1 MYILNSNKLK
11 NRPVW
16 ITWLFFNRRLQ
27 KDIKES
33 IPILKE
39 DVSRLDTVENKV
51 HEAKMLSLELSIAE
65 LKYGMDHM
73 LDTIMGIED
82 DGWIPYRDISYL
94 ILILKIL
101 DKTLQEVE
109 FNKELSDV

>member
-33 IPILKE
+33 IPILTE
-39 DVSRLDTVENKV
+39 DISRLDDAEKKV
-51 HEAKMLSLELSIAE
+51 HAANLLSLELSIFE
-65 LKYGMDHM
+65 LKQRMIQLLANIRTIQTGWVPYHEVLYIVNK
-73 LDTIMGIED
+73 LD
-82 DGWIPYRDISYL
+82 
-94 ILILKIL
+94 IL
-101 DKTLQEVE
+101 DDTLKEVE
-109 FNKELSDV
+109 FKKELSDV

>member
-27 KDIKES
+27 RDIKES

-39 DVSRLDTVENKV
+39 DISKLKAAEDKV
-51 HEAKMLSLELSIAE
+51 HKVKMLSLELSIAE
-65 LKYGMDHM
+65 LGYAMEHM
-73 LDTIMGIED
+73 LDTIMAMEE
-82 DGWIPYRDISYL
+82 GWIPYRDISYL
-94 ILILKIL
+94 IFMLKIL

-109 FNKELSDV
+109 FKKELSDV

>member
-27 KDIKES
+27 NDIKES

-39 DVSRLDTVENKV
+39 DISKLKAAEDKV
-51 HEAKMLSLELSIAE
+51 HKVKMLSLELSIAE
-65 LKYGMDHM
+65 LGYAMDHM
-73 LDTIMGIED
+73 LDTIMAIEE
-82 DGWIPYRDISYL
+82 GWIPYRDISYL
-94 ILILKIL
+94 VFILKIL

-109 FNKELSDV
+109 FKKELSNV

>member
-39 DVSRLDTVENKV
+39 DVSKLKAAEDKV
-51 HEAKMLSLELSIAE
+51 HKVKMLSLELSIAE
-65 LKYGMDHM
+65 LGYAMDHM
-73 LDTIMGIED
+73 LDTIMAIEE
-82 DGWIPYRDISYL
+82 GWIPYRDISYL
-94 ILILKIL
+94 VFILKIL

-109 FNKELSDV
+109 FKKELSNV

>member
-39 DVSRLDTVENKV
+39 DISKLKIAEDKV
-51 HEAKMLSLELSIAE
+51 HKVKMLSLELSIVE
-65 LKYGMDHM
+65 LGYAMEHM
-73 LDTIMGIED
+73 LDTIMAMEE
-82 DGWIPYRDISYL
+82 GWIPYRDISYL
-94 ILILKIL
+94 VFILKIL

-109 FNKELSDV
+109 FKKELSDV

>member
-39 DVSRLDTVENKV
+39 DISKLKMAEDKV
-51 HEAKMLSLELSIAE
+51 HKVKMLSLELSIAE
-65 LKYGMDHM
+65 LGYAMEHM
-73 LDTIMGIED
+73 LDTIMAMEE
-82 DGWIPYRDISYL
+82 GWIPYRDISYL
-94 ILILKIL
+94 VFILKIL

-109 FNKELSDV
+109 FKKELSDV

>member
-39 DVSRLDTVENKV
+39 DISKLKAAEDKV
-51 HEAKMLSLELSIAE
+51 HKVKMLSLELSIAE
-65 LKYGMDHM
+65 LGYAMDHM
-73 LDTIMGIED
+73 LDTIMAMEE
-82 DGWIPYRDISYL
+82 GWIPYRDISYL
-94 ILILKIL
+94 VFILKIL

-109 FNKELSDV
+109 FKKELSNV

>member
-39 DVSRLDTVENKV
+39 DISKLKAAEDKV
-51 HEAKMLSLELSIAE
+51 HKVKMLSLELSIAE
-65 LKYGMDHM
+65 LGYAMDHM
-73 LDTIMGIED
+73 LDTIMAIEE
-82 DGWIPYRDISYL
+82 GWIPYRDISYL
-94 ILILKIL
+94 VFILKIL

-109 FNKELSDV
+109 FKKERSDV

>member
-39 DVSRLDTVENKV
+39 DISRLKIVEDKV
-51 HEAKMLSLELSIAE
+51 HEAKMLPLELSIAE
-65 LKYGMDHM
+65 LKYGMGQL
-73 LDTIMGIED
+73 LDTLYSIES
-82 DGWIPYRDISYL
+82 GWIPYYVVQYVIT
-94 ILILKIL
+94 ILEIL
-101 DKTLQEVE
+101 DKTLKEVE
-109 FNKELSDV
+109 FKKELSDV

>member
-11 NRPVW
+11 NKPVW

-27 KDIKES
+27 RDIKES

-39 DVSRLDTVENKV
+39 DISKLKAAEDKV
-51 HEAKMLSLELSIAE
+51 HKVKMLSLELSIAE
-65 LKYGMDHM
+65 LGYAMEHM
-73 LDTIMGIED
+73 LDTIMAMEE
-82 DGWIPYRDISYL
+82 GWIPYRDISYL
-94 ILILKIL
+94 IFMLKIL

-109 FNKELSDV
+109 FKKELSDV

>member
-39 DVSRLDTVENKV
+39 DISKLKMVEDKV
-51 HEAKMLSLELSIAE
+51 YKVKMLSLELSIAE
-65 LKYGMDHM
+65 LGYAMEHM
-73 LDTIMGIED
+73 LDTIMAMEE
-82 DGWIPYRDISYL
+82 GWIPYRDISYL
-94 ILILKIL
+94 VFILKIL

-109 FNKELSDV
+109 FKKELIDV

>member
-39 DVSRLDTVENKV
+39 DISKLKMAEDKV
-51 HEAKMLSLELSIAE
+51 HKVKMLSLELSIVE
-65 LKYGMDHM
+65 LGYAMEHM
-73 LDTIMGIED
+73 LDTIMALEE
-82 DGWIPYRDISYL
+82 GWIPYQDISYL
-94 ILILKIL
+94 VFILKIL

-109 FNKELSDV
+109 FKKELSDV

>member
-39 DVSRLDTVENKV
+39 DISRLKIVEDKV
-51 HEAKMLSLELSIAE
+51 HEARMLSLELSIAE

-73 LDTIMGIED
+73 LDTIMVIE

-109 FNKELSDV
+109 FKKELSDV

>member
-39 DVSRLDTVENKV
+39 DISRLEIVERKV
-51 HEAKMLSLELSIAE
+51 HEVKMLPLELSIAE
-65 LKYGMDHM
+65 LKYGMDQV
-73 LDTIMGIED
+73 LDIIKNIQE
-82 DGWIPYRDISYL
+82 GWIPYQDISYL
-94 ILILKIL
+94 VFILEIL
-101 DKTLQEVE
+101 DKVLKEVE
-109 FNKELSDV
+109 FKKELSNV

>member
-39 DVSRLDTVENKV
+39 DISKLKMAEDKV
-51 HEAKMLSLELSIAE
+51 HKVKMLSLELSIVE
-65 LKYGMDHM
+65 LGYAMEHI
-73 LDTIMGIED
+73 LDTIMAMEE
-82 DGWIPYRDISYL
+82 GWIPYRDISYL
-94 ILILKIL
+94 VFILKIL

-109 FNKELSDV
+109 FKKELSDV

>member
-27 KDIKES
+27 NDIKES

-39 DVSRLDTVENKV
+39 DISKLKAAEDKV
-51 HEAKMLSLELSIAE
+51 HKVKMLSLELSIAE
-65 LKYGMDHM
+65 LGYAMDHM
-73 LDTIMGIED
+73 LDTIMAMEE
-82 DGWIPYRDISYL
+82 GWIPYRDISYL
-94 ILILKIL
+94 VFILKIL

-109 FNKELSDV
+109 FKKDLSDV

>member
-39 DVSRLDTVENKV
+39 DISKLKMTEDKV
-51 HEAKMLSLELSIAE
+51 HKVKMLSLELSIAE
-65 LKYGMDHM
+65 LGYAMEHM
-73 LDTIMGIED
+73 LDTIMAMEE
-82 DGWIPYRDISYL
+82 GWIPYRDISYL
-94 ILILKIL
+94 VFILKIL

-109 FNKELSDV
+109 FKKELSDV

>member
-16 ITWLFFNRRLQ
+16 ITWLFFNRCLQ
-27 KDIKES
+27 RDIKES

-39 DVSRLDTVENKV
+39 DISKLKAAEDKV
-51 HEAKMLSLELSIAE
+51 HKVKMLSLELSIAE
-65 LKYGMDHM
+65 LGYAMEHM
-73 LDTIMGIED
+73 LDTIMAMEE
-82 DGWIPYRDISYL
+82 GWIPYRDISYL
-94 ILILKIL
+94 IFMLKIL

-109 FNKELSDV
+109 FKKELSDV

>member
-1 MYILNSNKLK
+1 MYVLNSNKLK

-16 ITWLFFNRRLQ
+16 ITWLFFNGKLHR
-27 KDIKES
+27 DIKES

-39 DVSRLDTVENKV
+39 DISKLDLVERKV
-51 HEAKMLSLELSIAE
+51 HEAKMLSLELSVAE

-73 LDTIMGIED
+73 LDTIMGIEE
-82 DGWIPYRDISYL
+82 GWIPYQDISYL
-94 ILILKIL
+94 VFILKIL

-109 FNKELSDV
+109 FKKELSNV

>member
-39 DVSRLDTVENKV
+39 DISRLKIVEDKV

-65 LKYGMDHM
+65 LKYGMGQL
-73 LDTIMGIED
+73 LDTLNSIES
-82 DGWIPYRDISYL
+82 GWMPYYAVQYIVT
-94 ILILKIL
+94 ILQIL
-101 DKTLQEVE
+101 DTTLKEVE
-109 FNKELSDV
+109 FKKGLSNV

>member
-39 DVSRLDTVENKV
+39 DISKLKMAEDKV
-51 HEAKMLSLELSIAE
+51 HKVKMLSLELSIVE
-65 LKYGMDHM
+65 LGYAMEHM
-73 LDTIMGIED
+73 LDTIMAMEE
-82 DGWIPYRDISYL
+82 GWIPYRDISYL
-94 ILILKIL
+94 VFILKIL

-109 FNKELSDV
+109 FKKELSDV

>member
-33 IPILKE
+33 IPILTG
-39 DVSRLDTVENKV
+39 DISRLDDAEKKV
-51 HEAKMLSLELSIAE
+51 HAANLLSLELSIFE
-65 LKYGMDHM
+65 LKQRMIQLLANIRTIQTGWVPYHEVLYIVNK
-73 LDTIMGIED
+73 LD
-82 DGWIPYRDISYL
+82 
-94 ILILKIL
+94 IL
-101 DKTLQEVE
+101 DDTLKEVE
-109 FNKELSDV
+109 FKKELSDV

>member
-39 DVSRLDTVENKV
+39 DISRLKIVEDKV

-73 LDTIMGIED
+73 LDTIMAMEE
-82 DGWIPYRDISYL
+82 GWIPYRDISYL
-94 ILILKIL
+94 IFMLKIL

-109 FNKELSDV
+109 FKKELSDV

>member
-39 DVSRLDTVENKV
+39 DISKLKAAEDKV
-51 HEAKMLSLELSIAE
+51 HKVKMLSLELSIAE
-65 LKYGMDHM
+65 LGYAMDHM
-73 LDTIMGIED
+73 LDTIMAMEE
-82 DGWIPYRDISYL
+82 GWIPYRDISYL
-94 ILILKIL
+94 VFILKIL
-101 DKTLQEVE
+101 EKTLQEVE
-109 FNKELSDV
+109 FKKELSDV

>member
-39 DVSRLDTVENKV
+39 DISRLKVVENKV

-65 LKYGMDHM
+65 LKYGMGQL
-73 LDTIMGIED
+73 LDTLYSIES
-82 DGWIPYRDISYL
+82 GWMPYYVVQYVVN
-94 ILILKIL
+94 ILQIL
-101 DKTLQEVE
+101 DKTLKEVE
-109 FNKELSDV
+109 FKKELSDV

>member
-39 DVSRLDTVENKV
+39 DISRLKV
-51 HEAKMLSLELSIAE
+51 VEAKVREAKILSLELSIAE
-65 LKYGMDHM
+65 LKYGMGQL
-73 LDTIMGIED
+73 LDTLNSIES
-82 DGWIPYRDISYL
+82 GWIPYYAIQYVVM
-94 ILILKIL
+94 ILKIL
-101 DKTLQEVE
+101 DQTLKEVE
-109 FNKELSDV
+109 FKKELSNV

>member
-39 DVSRLDTVENKV
+39 DISRLKIVEDKV
-51 HEAKMLSLELSIAE
+51 HEAKMLPLELSIAE
-65 LKYGMDHM
+65 LKYGMGQL
-73 LDTIMGIED
+73 LDTLYSIES
-82 DGWIPYRDISYL
+82 GWIPYYVVQYVIT
-94 ILILKIL
+94 ILKIL
-101 DKTLQEVE
+101 DQTLKEVE
-109 FNKELSDV
+109 FKKELSNV

>member
-16 ITWLFFNRRLQ
+16 MTWLFFNRRLQ

-39 DVSRLDTVENKV
+39 DISRLKIVEDKA
-51 HEAKMLSLELSIAE
+51 HAAKILSLELSIAE
-65 LKYGMDHM
+65 LKYGMGQL
-73 LDTIMGIED
+73 LDTLHSIES
-82 DGWIPYRDISYL
+82 GWIPYYAVRYIIM
-94 ILILKIL
+94 ILQIL

-109 FNKELSDV
+109 IKKELFDV

>member
-39 DVSRLDTVENKV
+39 DISRLKIVEDKV
-51 HEAKMLSLELSIAE
+51 HEAKMLPLELSIAE
-65 LKYGMDHM
+65 LKYGMGQL
-73 LDTIMGIED
+73 LDTLYSIES
-82 DGWIPYRDISYL
+82 GWIPYYIVQYVIT
-94 ILILKIL
+94 ILEIL
-101 DKTLQEVE
+101 DKTLKEVE
-109 FNKELSDV
+109 FKKELSDV

>member
-39 DVSRLDTVENKV
+39 DISKLKMAEDKV
-51 HEAKMLSLELSIAE
+51 HKVKMLSPELSIVE
-65 LKYGMDHM
+65 LGYAMEHM
-73 LDTIMGIED
+73 LDTIMAMEE
-82 DGWIPYRDISYL
+82 GWIPYRDISYL
-94 ILILKIL
+94 VFILKIL

-109 FNKELSDV
+109 FKKELSDV

>member
-33 IPILKE
+33 IHILKE
-39 DVSRLDTVENKV
+39 DIFRLDTVENKV

-82 DGWIPYRDISYL
+82 GWIPYRDVSYL

-109 FNKELSDV
+109 FKKELSDV

>member
-39 DVSRLDTVENKV
+39 DISRLKIVEDKV
-51 HEAKMLSLELSIAE
+51 SEAKMLSLELSIAE
-65 LKYGMDHM
+65 LKYGMGQL
-73 LDTIMGIED
+73 LDTLYSIES
-82 DGWIPYRDISYL
+82 GWIPYYIVQYIIT
-94 ILILKIL
+94 ILEIL
-101 DKTLQEVE
+101 DKTLKEVE
-109 FNKELSDV
+109 FKKELSDV

>member
-33 IPILKE
+33 ISILKE
-39 DVSRLDTVENKV
+39 DISKLKMAEDKV
-51 HEAKMLSLELSIAE
+51 HKVKMLSLELSIVE
-65 LKYGMDHM
+65 LGYAMEHM
-73 LDTIMGIED
+73 LDTIMAMEE
-82 DGWIPYRDISYL
+82 GWIPYRDISYL
-94 ILILKIL
+94 VFILKIL

-109 FNKELSDV
+109 FKKELSDV

>member
-39 DVSRLDTVENKV
+39 DISRLKIVEDKV

-65 LKYGMDHM
+65 LKYGMGQL
-73 LDTIMGIED
+73 LDTLYSIES
-82 DGWIPYRDISYL
+82 GWIPYYVVQYVIT
-94 ILILKIL
+94 ILEIL

-109 FNKELSDV
+109 FKKELSDV